1 MVDPKLLAQLE
12 ETHGLAPGILTAV
25 MNQESGGKADAVSP
39 KGARGYF
46 QFMPETAQEYGVTD
60 PTNFRQAATG
70 AAKYLSN
77 LYSQFGNW
85 EDALRAYNWGQ
96 GNLRKYKKGERK
108 DMPDEAAM
116 YPQSVF
122 ARMQNPPASKEA
134 AMPPDVDG
142 MLMPPDLDTPADVDA
157 PKSTDPMPV
166 DWQAKLK
173 EMPGTSLLPAVGGLG
188 GSVLGGMAAAPT
200 VVGAIPGA
208 AAGGTIGAMM
218 GHALAIRNSDA
229 PIEEKLKYLLG
240 QFNVE
245 ALVNMAGTKGVMALQ
260 NTLARTSAERLAI
273 EEWFRKNGSEIA
285 PVAGE
290 MSGRAHRVY
299 KNAER
304 DMSTTVDES
313 IGNVLRELNAQGT
326 PTDAGKLF
334 QLAWTDAKTKIGQQ
348 HDAWFAPFKHG
359 TTLGDMPTEVTPSL
373 RKAAQAV
380 LQNFKDVKTTNRN
393 AAAGPDIIAMM
404 QEFAKG
410 KQLPLATLVARK
422 RALGDTA
429 TWDNIGGNVDNRIRQ
444 NLYTEIDKAIEAQL
458 GKAGPNA
465 LTQWNS
471 VNAAATRQLGIL
483 RDTMITKMAS
493 NEKMDPMEVTEYV
506 AKNASPSAVTA
517 YKKALGLLQQQ
528 GSITKEQNAYLMDHV
543 RRNWIELNMNN
554 SKSAANMYD
563 SILGSGKNAEAV
575 DAFNAVFAGSP
586 YKSVLEEAARA
597 AHTVAEFGKR
607 IPPQSG
613 GSGEYVTAMAAGGLI
628 GQMFGNPAVGSSL
641 GAGLVFLTNAVP
653 RAIAKAQLRND
664 SMLRNQ
670 TRFVVNWLNQASP
683 SDLKSVAAG
692 NFASMPANVFR
703 AYQAVEAAANE

>member
-1 MVDPKLLAQLE
+1 MDANLLTKLE
-12 ETHGLAPGILTAV
+12 EEHGLTPGLLNAV
-25 MNQESGGKADAVSP
+25 MMQESGGRADAVSP

-46 QFMPETAQEYGVTD
+46 QFMGPTAEEYGVAD
-60 PTNFRQAATG
+60 PSNFAQSATG
-70 AAKYLSN
+70 AARYLKN
-77 LYSQFGNW
+77 LYQQFGNW

-96 GNLRKYKKGERK
+96 GNLRKYKSGKVKQMPTEAQEYPGKVLARLDAQGNPPELPDTE
-108 DMPDEAAM
+108 DMPPELPPELPDEPRA
-116 YPQSVF
+116 
-122 ARMQNPPASKEA
+122 
-134 AMPPDVDG
+134 
-142 MLMPPDLDTPADVDA
+142 L
-157 PKSTDPMPV
+157 KSDDPVAV
-166 DWQAKLK
+166 DWQAQLK
-173 EMPGTSLLPAVGGLG
+173 QMPGTTLLPAVGGIG
-188 GSVLGGMAAAPT
+188 MSVLGGMAAAPT

-260 NTLARTSAERLAI
+260 NTLARTGAERLAI
-273 EEWFRKNGSEIA
+273 EEWFRRQGSEIA
-285 PVAGE
+285 PIAGE

-304 DMSTTVDES
+304 DMNVTVDES

-334 QLAWTDAKTKIGQQ
+334 QAAWTDAKAKVGLQ
-348 HDAWFAPFKHG
+348 HESWFAPFKHG
-359 TTLGDMPTEVTPSL
+359 TTLGDTLTEVTPSL
-373 RKAAQAV
+373 RKAASDV
-380 LQNFKDVKTTNRN
+380 LQQFKDIKTTNRN
-393 AAAGPDIIAMM
+393 AGAGPDVVAMM

-429 TWDNIGGNVDNRIRQ
+429 TWDNVGGNVDNRIRQ
-444 NLYTEIDKAIEAQL
+444 TLYTEIDKAIEAQL
-458 GKAGPNA
+458 AKAGPNA

-471 VNAAATRQLGIL
+471 VNAAASRQLGIL

-493 NEKMDPMEVTEYV
+493 NQKMDPMEVTEFV

-517 YKKALGLLQQQ
+517 YKKALGLLVQQ
-528 GSITKEQNAYLMDHV
+528 GSLTKEQNAYLMDHV

-597 AHTVAEFGKR
+597 ANSVAEFGKR

-613 GSGEYVTAMAAGGLI
+613 GSGEYVTAMAAGGLV
-628 GQMFGNPAVGSSL
+628 GQMMGNAAAGSSL
-641 GAGLVFLTNAVP
+641 AAGLVFLTNAVP

-664 SMLRNQ
+664 HALRNQ
-670 TRFVVNWLNQASP
+670 TRFVVNWFNQASP

-692 NFASMPANVFR
+692 NFTSMPANVFR